1 MIGRELFWLLVF
13 PGLLFTAVVGCLV
26 GALDRKLSAR
36 FQFRVGPPWHQNIV
50 DIFKLF
56 GKETILIRESPT
68 AVYVAAPLVAL
79 GSTMLAAA
87 VLGGA
92 VFFRVDIGGDLFF
105 FVYLLLLFPV
115 SLILGAFASGNVYA
129 ALGAGRESNLLL
141 AYELPFCLSL
151 LIPVVKTGYA
161 LRLTEIIARQATGG
175 VVIGS
180 VSGLLGFSVMLLCLQ
195 AKMGL
200 VPFDLA
206 EAETELAGG
215 VLIEYSGPL
224 LAYWR
229 LARQIQYVV
238 LPLTAVALFLGG
250 FSGPGALAYPVGAL
264 KYLGVVLL
272 MVVLKNT
279 NPRVQVGR
287 MLEFFWK
294 PLSLLAALGV
304 ILAVAGV

>member
-1 MIGRELFWLLVF
+1 MGRELFWLLVF

-26 GALDRKLSAR
+26 GVLDRKLSAR
-36 FQFRVGPPWHQNIV
+36 FQFRVGPPWYQNIV

-56 GKETILIRESPT
+56 GKETILIRENPT
-68 AVYVAAPLVAL
+68 AVYVTAPLVAL

-175 VVIGS
+175 AVIGS

-224 LAYWR
+224 LACWR

-250 FSGPGALAYPVGAL
+250 FSGPGALAYPVGVL
-264 KYLGVVLL
+264 KYLGVVFL

-279 NPRVQVGR
+279 NPRVQVGK